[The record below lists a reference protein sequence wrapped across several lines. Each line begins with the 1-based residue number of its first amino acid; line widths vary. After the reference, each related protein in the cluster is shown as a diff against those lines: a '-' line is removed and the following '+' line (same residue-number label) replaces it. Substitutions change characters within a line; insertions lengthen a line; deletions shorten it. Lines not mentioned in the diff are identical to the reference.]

1 MFLRT
6 LLLPLIMVPALA
18 VGSDPKQLEQVDTKG
33 RSLAPLPVDDFFRHS
48 EFDDIKIS
56 PTGEYLAASVKLA
69 ADTGALV
76 VLRRADL
83 SQVGALRLAGRS
95 FITRF
100 DWASPTRIV
109 FSVGESSGSKTNPS
123 PTGEV
128 LAMDFDGKNERILMG
143 PRATRRGGSI
153 EGGTVVDTLPAD
165 DEHVLVTV
173 FGIGAAPGMDFPKLE
188 RLNINTGAR
197 KLIARA
203 PIANASFLADQRQR
217 ARLAWGVDKD
227 WNQKVYYREPA
238 GGEWRVI
245 HEEATTGIEWNP
257 RFIYPDGAM
266 ALIEKSSPSGP
277 NGLYRHD
284 FASAES
290 TRLARDEAVD
300 PWFVTYA
307 QDRSAPV
314 AVAFMA
320 EGPKLGFLDREA
332 PESKAWAAV
341 LRAMPGRFAVPTS
354 RTADGGLTVFQVF
367 SDRDPGRWYL
377 YEGSA
382 ERLSFL
388 LASREW
394 IDPERMGAMEGFK
407 ISARDGTPLHGYIT
421 FPPDAGDEPL
431 PLIIN
436 PHGGPIGPFDTWG
449 WNPET
454 QFFASRGYATLQ
466 VNFRGSGNYGRS
478 FRRAGYQEWGG
489 KMIDDMSDAVRW
501 AINQGIADPE
511 RICIYGA
518 SYGAYA
524 SAMSVVREQS
534 LYQCAVGY
542 VGVYDLPLMYRL
554 GDIPDMMG
562 GATYLSQILGR
573 GEVLAGI
580 SPALRA
586 DEIKVPM
593 FIIAGNEDVRTPP
606 EQSRRFRKALTDAGN
621 PPKWMDRDFEGHGFF
636 KLENNRALYTDMVA
650 FFDAHIGQGRAAK
663 AEPVAAASPAA
674 PALADAD

>member
-1 MFLRT
+1 MVLRG
-6 LLLPLIMVPALA
+6 LLLLSLIAPALA
-18 VGSDPKQLEQVDTKG
+18 FAETVKQLEQVDTRG
-33 RSLAPLPVDDFFRHS
+33 VARAPLPVDDFFRHS

-76 VLRRADL
+76 VLKRSDL
-83 SQVGALRLAGRS
+83 SRVGAFRLAGRS

-109 FSVGESSGSKTNPS
+109 FSIGESAGSKTNPA
-123 PTGEV
+123 PTGEIF
-128 LAMDFDGKNERILMG
+128 AMDFDGKNENVIM
-143 PRATRRGGSI
+143 RGGSI
-153 EGGTVVDTLPAD
+153 IDTLPND
-165 DEHVLVTV
+165 DDHVLVLA
-173 FGIGAAPGMDFPKLE
+173 FGAFVAAGKSFPRIE
-188 RLNINTGAR
+188 RLNIRTGAR

-217 ARLAWGVDKD
+217 ARLAWGIDEELK
-227 WNQKVYYREPA
+227 QKVFYREPA

-245 HEEATTGIEWNP
+245 HEEASTGVEWTP
-257 RFIYPDGAM
+257 RFVYPDGVS
-266 ALIEKSSPSGP
+266 ALIEKSSPKGP
-277 NGLYRHD
+277 NGLYRYE
-284 FASAES
+284 FATGKA
-290 TRLARDEAVD
+290 TPIARDEHVD
-300 PWFVTYA
+300 PWIVSYA
-307 QDRSAPV
+307 RDRSGPV

-320 EGPKLGFLDREA
+320 EGPKLSLINRDA
-332 PESKAWAAV
+332 PEAKAWSAV
-341 LRAMPGRFAVPTS
+341 LRALPGRFALPTS
-354 RTADGGLTVFQVF
+354 RTDDGRLTVFQVF
-367 SDRDPGRWYL
+367 SDREPGRYYL
-377 YEGSA
+377 YDGDDEK
-382 ERLSFL
+382 LTFL

-394 IDPERMGAMEGFK
+394 IDPERMGPMEGFR
-407 ISARDGTPLHGYIT
+407 ITARDGMTLHGYVT

-449 WNPET
+449 WNQET

-478 FRRAGYQEWGG
+478 FRRAGYQQWGTG
-489 KMIDDMSDAVRW
+489 MIDDMTDAVRW
-501 AINQGIADPE
+501 AIAQGIADPE

-534 LYQCAVGY
+534 LYRCAVGY

-562 GATYLSQILGR
+562 GQTFLTQILGR
-573 GEVLAGI
+573 GDVLAGI

-586 DEIKVPM
+586 NEIKVPM
-593 FIIAGNEDVRTPP
+593 FLIAGNEDQRTPP
-606 EQSRRFRKALTDAGN
+606 EQSRRFRDALTEAGN

-650 FFDAHIGQGRAAK
+650 FFDQHIGDGRQAK
-663 AEPVAAASPAA
+663 PEPVAAAQTGAR
-674 PALADAD
+674 

>member
-1 MFLRT
+1 MVLRGLLFLS
-6 LLLPLIMVPALA
+6 LVIPAFA
-18 VGSDPKQLEQVDTKG
+18 SADTAKQLDQVDTKADA
-33 RSLAPLPVDDFFRHS
+33 RAPLPVDDFFRHS

-76 VLRRADL
+76 VLKRSDL
-83 SQVGALRLAGRS
+83 SRVGAFRLAGRS
-95 FITRF
+95 FVTRF

-109 FSVGESSGSKTNPS
+109 FSIGESAGSKTNPA

-128 LAMDFDGKNERILMG
+128 LAMDFDGKNEIVLMG

-153 EGGTVVDTLPAD
+153 EGGTVLDTLVND
-165 DEHVLVTV
+165 DDHVLVQV

-188 RLNINTGAR
+188 RLNIRTGAR

-217 ARLAWGVDKD
+217 ARLAWAVDKD
-227 WNQKVYYREPA
+227 WQQKVYYREPA

-245 HEEATTGIEWNP
+245 HDEAITGVEWTP
-257 RFIYPDGAM
+257 RFVYPDGAS
-266 ALIEKSSPSGP
+266 ALIEISAANGP
-277 NGLYRHD
+277 NGLYRHE
-284 FASAES
+284 FASGKS
-290 TRLARDEAVD
+290 TRVARDDAVD
-300 PWFVTYA
+300 PWFVGYA
-307 QDRSAPV
+307 LDRSGPV

-320 EGPKLGFLDREA
+320 EGPKLSFIDREA
-332 PESKAWAAV
+332 PEAKAWASV
-341 LRAMPGRFAVPTS
+341 LRALPGKFAVPTS
-354 RTADGGLTVFQVF
+354 RTTDGRNTVFQVF
-367 SDRDPGRWYL
+367 SDREPGRYYL
-377 YEGSA
+377 YDNNDEK
-382 ERLSFL
+382 LTFL

-394 IDPERMGAMEGFK
+394 IDPERMGPMEGFR
-407 ISARDGTPLHGYIT
+407 ITARDGKTLHGYVT

-449 WNPET
+449 WNSET

-478 FRRAGYQEWGG
+478 FRRAGYQQWGSG
-489 KMIDDMSDAVRW
+489 MIDDMTDAVRW
-501 AINQGIADPE
+501 AVEQGIADPD

-534 LYQCAVGY
+534 LYRCAVGY

-554 GDIPDMMG
+554 GDIPDLMG
-562 GATYLSQILGR
+562 GVTYLSQILGR
-573 GEVLAGI
+573 GDVLAGI

-593 FIIAGNEDVRTPP
+593 FLIAGNEDQRTPP
-606 EQSRRFRKALTDAGN
+606 EQSRRFRDALTEAGN

-636 KLENNRALYTDMVA
+636 KLENNRALYTDMAA
-650 FFDAHIGQGRAAK
+650 FFDEHIGAGRKAKPEPIAATG
-663 AEPVAAASPAA
+663 VSSH
-674 PALADAD
+674 